1 MSKVATGTIV
11 KVDEEKRLVFGWA
24 SVIKDT
30 QDKVL
35 LDRQDDFI
43 DSEDELEK
51 AAYEYVLK
59 SRDGGEMHIRKGV
72 STMVESVVLSKEKQA
87 ALGIPSGTIPVGWW
101 VGFKVNDERV
111 WGEVKKGG
119 YVGFSV
125 HGTGKREKT
134 DIAMDKVTEVE
145 KCACDD
151 SPNFAPQTLKKYDA
165 RYWTTMRKAQ
175 EAIVGGVIAKAKKK
189 KKPKNKIA
197 TVMREFKRGKLKSS
211 SGKKVKNP
219 KQAIAIAI
227 SEQRAMSKGDTPG
240 HPFRGNQW
248 TRGKGGAGG
257 GKTTG
262 NKPKMKRG
270 KTLKSPPSKKDVREA
285 AKRLLAG
292 EEIDMPDIKGA
303 HTLIKKLAKVA
314 IDMEKSGQ
322 KLVYDLCK
330 VTVKGTSAF
339 CGGNK
344 GIDRADMPQ
353 AKGDVVKGSKAE
365 KLLAK
370 QNAKR
375 KAEGKDPKTEVDATK
390 EFIAHMEKAGI
401 KVGKPT
407 TMRADKLKATQRN
420 MQGEKVGG
428 MMGAKDKS
436 FLKEPIFVS
445 RDGYVVDG
453 HHRWAANL
461 GLDMKDGKLGN
472 NYRQNVVVL
481 DAPISRILK
490 EANKFTTEFGIQRK
504 TVAASKKKKKK

>member
-1 MSKVATGTIV
+1 MSKVAAGTIV
-11 KVDEEKRLVFGWA
+11 KIDEEKKLVFGWA
-24 SVIKDT
+24 SVIKDA

-87 ALGIPSGTIPVGWW
+87 ALGIPSGTIPIGWW
-101 VGFKVNDERV
+101 VGFKVNDDRV

-134 DIAMDKVTEVE
+134 ALAVDKVTEIE
-145 KCACDD
+145 KCACD
-151 SPNFAPQTLKKYDA
+151 SQIFAPQALKKYDP
-165 RYWTTMRKAQ
+165 RYWNTIHKAQ
-175 EAIVGGVIAKAKKK
+175 IAVVRNALFVADE
-189 KKPKNKIA
+189 I
-197 TVMREFKRGKLKSS
+197 
-211 SGKKVKNP
+211 
-219 KQAIAIAI
+219 I
-227 SEQRAMSKGDTPG
+227 KGDYPG

-257 GKTTG
+257 GKAG
-262 NKPKMKRG
+262 GKPKMKRG
-270 KTLKSPPSKKDVREA
+270 KTLKSPPSKSDVREA
-285 AKRLLAG
+285 TKRLLAG

-303 HTLIKKLAKVA
+303 HTLINKLAKVA
-314 IDMEKSGQ
+314 IKMEKKGE

-330 VTVKGTSAF
+330 VTVKGASAF

-390 EFIAHMEKAGI
+390 EFIAHMEKRGI
-401 KVGKPT
+401 KVGKPK
-407 TMRADKLKATQRN
+407 MVRADKLKATQRN

-428 MMGAKDKS
+428 MMGAKDKK

-472 NYRQNVVVL
+472 NYRQNVIVL
-481 DAPISRILK
+481 DAPISKILR
-490 EANKFTTEFGIQRK
+490 EANRFTSQFGIKRK

>member
-1 MSKVATGTIV
+1 MSEVAAGTIV
-11 KVDEEKRLVFGWA
+11 KIDADRKLVFGWA

-30 QDKVL
+30 SDKVL

-87 ALGIPSGTIPVGWW
+87 ALGIPAGVIPVGWW
-101 VGFKVNDERV
+101 VGFKVNDDRV

-125 HGTGKREKT
+125 HGTGKRQTT
-134 DIAMDKVTEVE
+134 DMPIDKITEIE
-145 KCACDD
+145 KCGCDD
-151 SPNFAPQTLKKYDA
+151 SAVALPQIAKRDD
-165 RYWTTMRKAQ
+165 RYWDLMNRAQ
-175 EAIVGGVIAKAKKK
+175 MAVVVTAIEKAKKRNSK
-189 KKPKNKIA
+189 VA
-197 TVMREFKRGKLKSS
+197 VVMRKSKRA
-211 SGKKVKNP
+211 V
-219 KQAIAIAI
+219 
-227 SEQRAMSKGDTPG
+227 SKGDFPG

-257 GKTTG
+257 GKAG
-262 NKPKMKRG
+262 GKPKMKRG
-270 KTLKSPPSKKDVREA
+270 SDKEITFAGGRSGSVREA
-285 AKRLLAG
+285 AKRLMDG
-292 EEIDMPDIKGA
+292 EEIDMPNVKGA

-314 IDMEKSGQ
+314 TEMEKSGE

-330 VTVKGTSAF
+330 VTVKGASAF

-353 AKGDVVKGSKAE
+353 AKGEVVKGSKAD
-365 KLLAK
+365 KALKK

-375 KAEGKDPKTEVDATK
+375 KAKGKDPKDEYDATS
-390 EFIAHMEKAGI
+390 EFIAHMEKRGI

-407 TMRADKLKATQRN
+407 TVRADKLKATQRN
-420 MQGEKVGG
+420 MEGQKVAG
-428 MMGAKDKS
+428 MMTAKDKK

-453 HHRWAANL
+453 HHRWAAVL

-472 NYRQNVVVL
+472 DYRQNVRVI
-481 DAPISRILK
+481 DAPISKILK
-490 EANKFTTEFGIQRK
+490 EANRFTSQFGIKRK
-504 TVAASKKKKKK
+504 TVAASKKKKKR